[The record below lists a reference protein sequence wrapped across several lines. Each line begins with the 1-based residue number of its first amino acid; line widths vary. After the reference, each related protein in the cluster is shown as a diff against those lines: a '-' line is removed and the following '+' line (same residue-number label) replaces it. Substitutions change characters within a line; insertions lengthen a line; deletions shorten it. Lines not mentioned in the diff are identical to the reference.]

1 MRDIIFFIVTS
12 SETKDFLVVE
22 LVDGRLKISVNQ
34 GDTYRNFVST
44 VNTKNKLNDGVFHK
58 VVIYKREKV
67 DRLCCYKIL
76 PMIRTQ

>member
-1 MRDIIFFIVTS
+1 MGHIAFFVVTS
-12 SETKDFLVVE
+12 TETKDFLAVE

-34 GDTYRNFVST
+34 GDTFRNFVST

-67 DRLCCYKIL
+67 KFSYFH
-76 PMIRTQ
+76 